1 MFTLDTAKRSGI
13 KISENQELEMNKKTQ
28 KAAKKLIRLAL
39 KEDVGTGDIT
49 TNNIV
54 PSESRRKAKMVAKE
68 DGVIAGLI
76 VARMVFEKL
85 DPNVIWTEIVHNGD
99 RVKKGDV
106 LVQFEATYRAILT
119 GERTALNFLQ
129 RMSGIATMSAIYA
142 DAVKDFQTV
151 ILDTRK
157 TLPGFNKLDKYAVKL
172 GGASNH
178 RHGLH
183 DMAMIKD
190 NHIEV
195 AGGITNA
202 VKAVR
207 SKVDHGIKIE
217 VETTT
222 IEQVQEAIDAG
233 ADIIMLDN
241 MDNETMRQCVK
252 LIAGRTKT
260 EASGNITLE
269 RLREVAATG
278 VDFVSIGALTHS
290 VRALDISQRIED

>member
-1 MFTLDTAKRSGI
+1 
-13 KISENQELEMNKKTQ
+13 MNKEVKE
-28 KAAKKLIRLAL
+28 AALILINIAL
-39 KEDVGTGDIT
+39 KEDVGDGDIT
-49 TNNIV
+49 TDNII
-54 PSESRRKAKMVAKE
+54 PAETRRKAKMVAKA
-68 DGVIAGLI
+68 DGVVAGLP
-76 VARMVFEKL
+76 VAELVFKNLDHKL
-85 DPNVIWTEIVHNGD
+85 VWNIITPEGS

-106 LVQFEATYRAILT
+106 IVEFEGTYRALLT

-129 RMSGIATMSAIYA
+129 RMSGIATMSAKYA
-142 DAVKDFQTV
+142 DAVKDFKTI

-157 TLPGFNKLDKYAVKL
+157 TLPGFRMLDKYAVKT

-178 RHGLH
+178 RIGLH

-202 VKAVR
+202 VNAVR
-207 SKVDHGIKIE
+207 SNIMSGIQIE

-222 IEQVQEAIDAG
+222 LEQVQEALNAG

-241 MDNETMRQCVK
+241 MDNETMRKGVK
-252 LIAGRTKT
+252 MIAGKAKV
-260 EASGNITLE
+260 EASGNMTLE

-278 VDFVSIGALTHS
+278 VDFISIGTLTHS
-290 VRALDISQRIED
+290 VIALDISQRIEN

>member
-1 MFTLDTAKRSGI
+1 
-13 KISENQELEMNKKTQ
+13 MNKKVRE
-28 KAAKKLIRLAL
+28 AAHILIDLAL
-39 KEDVGTGDIT
+39 KDDVGEGDIT

-54 PSESRRKAKMVAKE
+54 PSEIKRKAKMVAKT
-68 DGVIAGLI
+68 DGVVAGLP
-76 VARMVFEKL
+76 VAEMVFRKL
-85 DPNVIWTEIVHNGD
+85 DADLIWNELTPDGSK
-99 RVKKGDV
+99 VKKGDV
-106 LVQFEATYRAILT
+106 LVEFEGTYRALLT

-129 RMSGIATMSAIYA
+129 RLSGIATMSAIYA

-157 TLPGFNKLDKYAVKL
+157 TLPGFNKLDKYAVKT

-178 RHGLH
+178 RLGLH

-195 AGGITNA
+195 AGGITAA

-207 SKVDHGIKIE
+207 SSVDHGIKIE

-222 IEQVQEAIDAG
+222 LAQVQEAIDAK

-241 MDNETMRQCVK
+241 MDLETMRKGVQ
-252 LIAGRTKT
+252 LIAGRAKI

-269 RLREVAATG
+269 RLRDVAATG
-278 VDFVSIGALTHS
+278 VDYISIGALTHS
-290 VRALDISQRIED
+290 VSAMDISQRIED

>member
-1 MFTLDTAKRSGI
+1 
-13 KISENQELEMNKKTQ
+13 MNKKV
-28 KAAKKLIRLAL
+28 KEAAHILIDLAL
-39 KEDVGTGDIT
+39 KDDVGDGDIT

-54 PSESRRKAKMVAKE
+54 PSEIRRKAKMVAKT
-68 DGVIAGLI
+68 DGVVAGLP
-76 VARMVFEKL
+76 VAEMVFKKL
-85 DPNVIWTEIVHNGD
+85 DHDLIWNELTPDGSK
-99 RVKKGDV
+99 VKSGDV
-106 LVQFEATYRAILT
+106 LVEFEGSYRALLT

-129 RMSGIATMSAIYA
+129 RLSGIATMSAIYA

-157 TLPGFNKLDKYAVKL
+157 TLPGFNKLDKYAVKT

-178 RHGLH
+178 RLGLH

-195 AGGITNA
+195 AGGIAAA

-207 SKVDHGIKIE
+207 SSVDHGIKIE

-222 IEQVQEAIDAG
+222 LAQVQEAIDAK

-241 MDNETMRQCVK
+241 MDLETMRKGVQ
-252 LIAGRTKT
+252 LIAGRAKI
-260 EASGNITLE
+260 EASGNITIE
-269 RLREVAATG
+269 RLRDVAATG
-278 VDFVSIGALTHS
+278 VDYISIGALTHS
-290 VRALDISQRIED
+290 VSAMDISQRIED

>member
-1 MFTLDTAKRSGI
+1 
-13 KISENQELEMNKKTQ
+13 MNKKVRE
-28 KAAKKLIRLAL
+28 AAHILIDLAL
-39 KEDVGTGDIT
+39 KDDVGDGDIT

-54 PSESRRKAKMVAKE
+54 PSEIKRKAKMVAKT
-68 DGVIAGLI
+68 DGVVAGLP
-76 VARMVFEKL
+76 VAEMVFRKL
-85 DPNVIWTEIVHNGD
+85 DPDLIWNELTPDGSKI
-99 RVKKGDV
+99 KKGDV
-106 LVQFEATYRAILT
+106 LVEFEGTYRALLT

-129 RMSGIATMSAIYA
+129 RLSGIATMSAIYA

-157 TLPGFNKLDKYAVKL
+157 TLPGFNKLDKYAVKT

-195 AGGITNA
+195 AGGITAAVNA
-202 VKAVR
+202 VR
-207 SKVDHGIKIE
+207 NSVDHGIKIE

-222 IEQVQEAIDAG
+222 LAQVQEAIDAK

-241 MDNETMRQCVK
+241 MDLETMRKGVQ
-252 LIAGRTKT
+252 LIAGRAKI

-269 RLREVAATG
+269 RLRDVAATG
-278 VDFVSIGALTHS
+278 VDYISIGALTHS
-290 VRALDISQRIED
+290 VSAMDISQRIED

>member
-1 MFTLDTAKRSGI
+1 
-13 KISENQELEMNKKTQ
+13 MNKKV
-28 KAAKKLIRLAL
+28 KEAAHILIDLAL
-39 KEDVGTGDIT
+39 KDDVGDGDIT

-54 PSESRRKAKMVAKE
+54 PSEIRRKAKMVAKT
-68 DGVIAGLI
+68 DGVVAGLP
-76 VARMVFEKL
+76 VAEMVFKKL
-85 DPNVIWTEIVHNGD
+85 DHDLIWNELTPDGSK
-99 RVKKGDV
+99 VKSGDV
-106 LVQFEATYRAILT
+106 LVEFEGSYRALLT

-129 RMSGIATMSAIYA
+129 RLSGIATMSAIYA

-157 TLPGFNKLDKYAVKL
+157 TLPGFNKLDKYAVKT

-178 RHGLH
+178 RLGLH

-195 AGGITNA
+195 AGGIAAA

-207 SKVDHGIKIE
+207 SSVDHGIKIE

-222 IEQVQEAIDAG
+222 LAQVQEAIDAK

-241 MDNETMRQCVK
+241 MDLETMRKGVQ
-252 LIAGRTKT
+252 LIAGRAKI

-269 RLREVAATG
+269 RLRDVAATG
-278 VDFVSIGALTHS
+278 VDYISIGALTHS
-290 VRALDISQRIED
+290 VSAMDISQRIED

>member
-1 MFTLDTAKRSGI
+1 
-13 KISENQELEMNKKTQ
+13 MNKHVV
-28 KAAKKLIRLAL
+28 KAARTLIDIAL
-39 KEDVGTGDIT
+39 RDDVGDGDIT
-49 TNNIV
+49 TDNIV
-54 PSESRRKAKMVAKE
+54 PAAIRRKARMVAKA
-68 DGVIAGLI
+68 DGVVAGLP
-76 VARMVFEKL
+76 VAEMVFKKL
-85 DPNVIWTEIVHNGD
+85 DPALIWKELVNDGD
-99 RVKKGDV
+99 KVKNGDV
-106 LVQFEATYRAILT
+106 LVEFEGTYRALLT

-129 RMSGIATMSAIYA
+129 RLSGIATMSAKYA

-157 TLPGFNKLDKYAVKL
+157 TLPGFNKLDKYAVKK
-172 GGASNH
+172 GGANNH

-195 AGGITNA
+195 AGGITAA

-207 SKVDHGIKIE
+207 SSVDHGIKIE

-222 IEQVQEAIDAG
+222 LAQVQEAIDAK

-241 MDNETMRQCVK
+241 MDLETMRKGVE
-252 LIAGRTKT
+252 LIAGRAKV

-269 RLREVAATG
+269 RLRDVAATG
-278 VDFVSIGALTHS
+278 VDYISIGALTHS
-290 VRALDISQRIED
+290 VTALDISQRIVD

>member
-1 MFTLDTAKRSGI
+1 
-13 KISENQELEMNKKTQ
+13 MNKHVL
-28 KAAKKLIRLAL
+28 KAAQKLIELAL
-39 KEDVGTGDIT
+39 QDDVGDGDIT

-54 PSESRRKAKMVAKE
+54 PSEIRRKAKMVAKA
-68 DGVIAGLI
+68 DGVVAGLP
-76 VARMVFEKL
+76 VAEMVFKKL
-85 DPNVIWTEIVHNGD
+85 DPDLIWNEKVQEGD
-99 RVKKGDV
+99 KVKNGDV
-106 LVQFEATYRAILT
+106 LVEFEGSYRALLT

-129 RMSGIATMSAIYA
+129 RLSGIATMSAIYA
-142 DAVKDFQTV
+142 DVVKDFQTV

-157 TLPGFNKLDKYAVKL
+157 TLPGFNKLDKYAVKT

-195 AGGITNA
+195 AGGIMAA

-207 SKVDHGIKIE
+207 SGIEHGIKIE

-222 IEQVQEAIDAG
+222 LAQVQEAVDAKV
-233 ADIIMLDN
+233 DIIMLDN
-241 MDNETMRQCVK
+241 MDMETMGKAVE
-252 LIAGRTKT
+252 LIAGRAKV

-278 VDFVSIGALTHS
+278 VDFISIGALTHS

>member
-1 MFTLDTAKRSGI
+1 
-13 KISENQELEMNKKTQ
+13 MNKQ
-28 KAAKKLIRLAL
+28 ALKAAHKLIDLAL
-39 KEDVGTGDIT
+39 ADDVGDGDIT

-54 PSESRRKAKMVAKE
+54 PANIRRRAKMVAKAP
-68 DGVIAGLI
+68 GVIAGLP
-76 VARMVFEKL
+76 VAEMVFRKL
-85 DPNVIWTEIVHNGD
+85 DKELIWNELVAEGQE
-99 RVKKGDV
+99 VKKGEV
-106 LVQFEATYRAILT
+106 LVEFEGTYRALLT

-129 RMSGIATMSAIYA
+129 RLSGIATMSAKYA
-142 DAVKDFQTV
+142 HEVKDFQTV

-157 TLPGFNKLDKYAVKL
+157 TMPGFNKLDKYAVKA

-195 AGGITNA
+195 AGGITAA
-202 VKAVR
+202 VNAVR
-207 SKVDHGIKIE
+207 SSVDHGIKIE

-222 IEQVQEAIDAG
+222 MDQVQEAIDAK

-241 MDNETMRQCVK
+241 MDNETMSKAVQ
-252 LIAGRTKT
+252 LIAGRAKI

-278 VDFVSIGALTHS
+278 VDYISIGALTHS
-290 VRALDISQRIED
+290 VSALDISQRIED

>member
-1 MFTLDTAKRSGI
+1 
-13 KISENQELEMNKKTQ
+13 MNKHAL
-28 KAAKKLIRLAL
+28 KAAHTLIELAL
-39 KEDVGTGDIT
+39 HDDVGDGDIT

-54 PSESRRKAKMVAKE
+54 PAAIRRKAKMVAKD
-68 DGVIAGLI
+68 DGFIAGLP
-76 VARMVFEKL
+76 VAEMVFRKL
-85 DPNVIWTEIVHNGD
+85 DPNLIWNELVSEGDKVKNGA
-99 RVKKGDV
+99 V
-106 LVQFEATYRAILT
+106 LVEFEGTYRALLT

-129 RMSGIATMSAIYA
+129 RLSGIATMSALYA

-157 TLPGFNKLDKYAVKL
+157 TLPGFNKLDKYAVKT
-172 GGASNH
+172 GGANNH
-178 RHGLH
+178 RQGLH

-195 AGGITNA
+195 AGGITAA

-207 SKVDHGIKIE
+207 SSVDHGIKIE

-222 IEQVQEAIDAG
+222 LAQVQEAIDAG

-241 MDNETMRQCVK
+241 MDNETMHKGVI
-252 LIAGRTKT
+252 LIAGRAKV

-278 VDFVSIGALTHS
+278 VDFISIGALTHS
-290 VRALDISQRIED
+290 VKALDISQRIED

>member
-1 MFTLDTAKRSGI
+1 MK
-13 KISENQELEMNKKTQ
+13 EHVV
-28 KAAKKLIRLAL
+28 KAAHALIELAL
-39 KEDVGTGDIT
+39 NDDVGTGDIT
-49 TNNIV
+49 TDNII
-54 PSESRRKAKMVAKE
+54 PAGTKRKAKMIAKAN
-68 DGVIAGLI
+68 GVVAGLP
-76 VARMVFEKL
+76 VAEMVFRKL
-85 DPNVIWTEIVHNGD
+85 DANLIWNEKVKEGD
-99 RVKKGDV
+99 RIKKGDV
-106 LVQFEATYRAILT
+106 LVEFEGTYRALLT

-129 RMSGIATMSAIYA
+129 RLSGIATMSAKYA
-142 DAVKDFQTV
+142 DEVKDFQTV

-157 TLPGFNKLDKYAVKL
+157 TMPGFNRLDKYAVKT

-195 AGGITNA
+195 AGSITAA

-207 SKVDHGIKIE
+207 NNIDHGVKIE

-222 IEQVQEAIDAG
+222 LEQVQEALDVK

-241 MDNETMRQCVK
+241 MDNETMRKAVQ
-252 LIAGRTKT
+252 LIAGRAKV
-260 EASGNITLE
+260 EASGNMTFE

-278 VDFVSIGALTHS
+278 VDYISIGALTHS
-290 VRALDISQRIED
+290 VSALDISQRIED

>member
-1 MFTLDTAKRSGI
+1 
-13 KISENQELEMNKKTQ
+13 MNKKVQ
-28 KAAKKLIRLAL
+28 EAAKILIDIAL
-39 KEDVGTGDIT
+39 KDDVGEGDIT
-49 TNNIV
+49 TDNII
-54 PSESRRKAKMVAKE
+54 PSEIKRKAKMVAKA
-68 DGVIAGLI
+68 DGVVAGLP
-76 VARMVFEKL
+76 VAEMVFRKL
-85 DPNVIWTEIVHNGD
+85 DQNLIWNELVHDGD
-99 RVKKGDV
+99 KVKKGDV
-106 LVQFEATYRAILT
+106 LVEFEGSYRALLT

-129 RMSGIATMSAIYA
+129 RLSGIATMSAKYA

-157 TLPGFNKLDKYAVKL
+157 TLPGFNKLDKYAVKK

-195 AGGITNA
+195 AGGITAA
-202 VKAVR
+202 VNAVR
-207 SKVDHGIKIE
+207 SAVDHGIKIE

-222 IEQVQEAIDAG
+222 LEQVQEAIEAK

-241 MDNETMRQCVK
+241 MDNETMRKAVE
-252 LIAGRTKT
+252 LIAGRARV
-260 EASGNITLE
+260 EASGNITHE

-278 VDFVSIGALTHS
+278 VDFI
-290 VRALDISQRIED
+290 

>member
-1 MFTLDTAKRSGI
+1 
-13 KISENQELEMNKKTQ
+13 MNKKV
-28 KAAKKLIRLAL
+28 KEAAHILIDLAL
-39 KEDVGTGDIT
+39 KDDVGEGDIT

-54 PSESRRKAKMVAKE
+54 PSEIRRKAKMVAKT
-68 DGVIAGLI
+68 DGVVAGLP
-76 VARMVFEKL
+76 VAEMVFKKL
-85 DPNVIWTEIVHNGD
+85 DHDLIWNELTPDGTK
-99 RVKKGDV
+99 VKSGDV
-106 LVQFEATYRAILT
+106 LVEFEGSYRALLT

-129 RMSGIATMSAIYA
+129 RLSGIATMSAIYA

-157 TLPGFNKLDKYAVKL
+157 TLPGFNKLDKYAVKT

-178 RHGLH
+178 RLGLH

-195 AGGITNA
+195 AGGIAAA

-207 SKVDHGIKIE
+207 SSVDHGIKIE

-222 IEQVQEAIDAG
+222 LAQVQEAIDAK

-241 MDNETMRQCVK
+241 MDLETMRKGVQ
-252 LIAGRTKT
+252 LIAGRAKI

-269 RLREVAATG
+269 RLRDVAATG
-278 VDFVSIGALTHS
+278 VDYISIGALTHS
-290 VRALDISQRIED
+290 VSAMDISQRIED

>member
-1 MFTLDTAKRSGI
+1 
-13 KISENQELEMNKKTQ
+13 MNKKV
-28 KAAKKLIRLAL
+28 KEAAHILIDLAL
-39 KEDVGTGDIT
+39 KDDVGEGDIT

-54 PSESRRKAKMVAKE
+54 PSELRRKAKMVAKT
-68 DGVIAGLI
+68 DGVVAGLP
-76 VARMVFEKL
+76 VAEMVFKKL
-85 DPNVIWTEIVHNGD
+85 DHDLIWNELTPDGTK
-99 RVKKGDV
+99 VKKGDV
-106 LVQFEATYRAILT
+106 LVEFEGTYRALLT

-129 RMSGIATMSAIYA
+129 RLSGIATMSAIYA

-157 TLPGFNKLDKYAVKL
+157 TLPGFNKLDKYAVKT

-178 RHGLH
+178 RLGLH

-195 AGGITNA
+195 AGGITAA

-207 SKVDHGIKIE
+207 SSVDHGIKIE

-222 IEQVQEAIDAG
+222 LVQVQEAIDAK

-241 MDNETMRQCVK
+241 MDLETMRKGVQ
-252 LIAGRTKT
+252 LIAGRAKV

-269 RLREVAATG
+269 RLRDVAATG
-278 VDFVSIGALTHS
+278 VDYISIGALTHS
-290 VRALDISQRIED
+290 VSAMDISQRIED